1 MAQLPYWIWL
11 TTRKRLTLRGQQLAL
26 SYFGTPEEIY
36 RARQSDIEQVQ
47 GLTDKEVAAL
57 GQKDLDGAKTILEM
71 CSDQGIRVIT
81 SRDTAYPQRLLAI
94 DVPPLVLY
102 YRGKFMPFDELPVVT
117 VVGSRKASAYGLA
130 VARRMGNQIGAC
142 GGVVVSGAAKGIDS
156 QALEGALEAG
166 GMVAAILGNG
176 LDIVYPRE
184 SEAVYQ
190 AVASRGCLISEYPPG
205 TPPMAR
211 NFPQR
216 NRIMSGL
223 ALGVLVV
230 EAAKQ
235 SGSLITAGLALEQGR
250 DVFAV
255 PGNIGIAS
263 SAGSNQLLQEGAML
277 VTDGWDIM
285 REYMPRYPEHIHELR
300 GTPPLEL
307 RQSAQPRQE
316 PFLKVASP
324 VEAPKQQKK
333 SRNPL
338 KFVKMAKN
346 PEPNGENGIDNEP
359 KRNYIDLQEKLSA
372 LTADEKTIATALI
385 PGEQQVDDIVA
396 KTGLPVAR
404 VLACLTLLEVKG
416 YVTQEPGKR
425 FTLNIN

>member
-36 RARQSDIEQVQ
+36 RARQSDIGQVQ

-166 GMVAAILGNG
+166 GMVAAVLGNG

-324 VEAPKQQKK
+324 VKEPKQQKK

>member
-36 RARQSDIEQVQ
+36 RARQSDIGQVQ

-166 GMVAAILGNG
+166 GMVAAVLGNG

-316 PFLKVASP
+316 PVLKVASP

>member
-156 QALEGALEAG
+156 QERALEAG
-166 GMVAAILGNG
+166 GMVAAVLGNA

>member
-11 TTRKRLTLRGQQLAL
+11 TTRKRLTLRGQQLVL

-36 RARQSDIEQVQ
+36 RARPSDIEQVQ

-166 GMVAAILGNG
+166 GMVAAVLGNG

-359 KRNYIDLQEKLSA
+359 KRNYIDLQEKISA

>member
-166 GMVAAILGNG
+166 GMVAAVLGNG

>member
-1 MAQLPYWIWL
+1 
-11 TTRKRLTLRGQQLAL
+11 
-26 SYFGTPEEIY
+26 
-36 RARQSDIEQVQ
+36 
-47 GLTDKEVAAL
+47 
-57 GQKDLDGAKTILEM
+57 
-71 CSDQGIRVIT
+71 
-81 SRDTAYPQRLLAI
+81 
-94 DVPPLVLY
+94 
-102 YRGKFMPFDELPVVT
+102 
-117 VVGSRKASAYGLA
+117 
-130 VARRMGNQIGAC
+130 
-142 GGVVVSGAAKGIDS
+142 
-156 QALEGALEAG
+156 
-166 GMVAAILGNG
+166 
-176 LDIVYPRE
+176 
-184 SEAVYQ
+184 
-190 AVASRGCLISEYPPG
+190 
-205 TPPMAR
+205 
-211 NFPQR
+211 
-216 NRIMSGL
+216 MSGL

-359 KRNYIDLQEKLSA
+359 KRNYIDLQGKLSA

>member
-166 GMVAAILGNG
+166 GMVAAVLGNG

-316 PFLKVASP
+316 PLLKVASP

>member
-36 RARQSDIEQVQ
+36 RARQSDIGQVQ

-81 SRDTAYPQRLLAI
+81 SLDTAYPQRLLAI

-166 GMVAAILGNG
+166 GMVAAVLGNG

-285 REYMPRYPEHIHELR
+285 QEYMPRYPEHIHELR

-372 LTADEKTIATALI
+372 LTADEKTIASALI

>member
-166 GMVAAILGNG
+166 GMVAAVLGNG

-316 PFLKVASP
+316 PVLKVASP